1 MTTPPPL
8 RLFRT
13 EEGHL
18 RAQGDGDWS
27 HLAMFLV
34 VDLNGDSGLLAE
46 LEEALADPG
55 RHFRTVGNVYEVV
68 REGDLVRFEDLH
80 HDTVTHLPA
89 AGVLAGLR
97 QWRDAFATGD

>member
-34 VDLNGDSGLLAE
+34 VDLNGDRERLDAMAA
-46 LEEALADPG
+46 ALSSPDG
-55 RHFRTVGNVYEVV
+55 HIRMVGNVYEVV
-68 REGDLVRFEDLH
+68 REEDLVRFEDLH

-97 QWRDAFATGD
+97 QWREAFATGD